1 MDVQEILYAV
11 EWFFIAYLAVYSTFL
26 FASIVSGSLALYE
39 MHQRKWYKVDDLGP
53 IDIPVS
59 VLVPAH
65 NEELSILK
73 TVESLVALEYATY
86 EIIVVDDGSSDQTAA
101 KLIKE
106 YGLEI
111 TRMQMQETLPCQPI
125 RFVYTGTVRGVEVTL
140 IMKENGGK
148 ADSLNA
154 GINVS
159 RYPHFLCMDADS
171 VLQTDSL
178 TEIVKPVMAH
188 ENVVACGGLIR
199 IINGAL
205 MRDGKI
211 VEYRIPYHLLV
222 GTQMLEYDRS
232 FLGSRLFLNRFNG
245 NLIISGAFG
254 LFQKKAVLQVGG
266 YATDSLGEDM
276 ELVMKLHSY
285 FRQNKKPYTIEY
297 VPQAVCWTQAPTTV
311 KDIFGQRRRW
321 HIGLIQCLNK
331 YWKMWM
337 SFDYG
342 VLGWFSYPYYLF
354 YEYLAPIIE
363 VAGVFVTLFALV
375 LNVINM
381 TYMVWFFLIYFFF
394 GIFMSISAFLARVY
408 SQNVYV
414 SRRDIVR
421 VCVMAV
427 VEVFFTRFIVLAA
440 RISALFRFRKKKFEW
455 GSIARMQTPGEE
467 E

>member
-1 MDVQEILYAV
+1 
-11 EWFFIAYLAVYSTFL
+11 
-26 FASIVSGSLALYE
+26 
-39 MHQRKWYKVDDLGP
+39 
-53 IDIPVS
+53 
-59 VLVPAH
+59 
-65 NEELSILK
+65 
-73 TVESLVALEYATY
+73 
-86 EIIVVDDGSSDQTAA
+86 
-101 KLIKE
+101 
-106 YGLEI
+106 
-111 TRMQMQETLPCQPI
+111 
-125 RFVYTGTVRGVEVTL
+125 
-140 IMKENGGK
+140 
-148 ADSLNA
+148 
-154 GINVS
+154 
-159 RYPHFLCMDADS
+159 
-171 VLQTDSL
+171 
-178 TEIVKPVMAH
+178 
-188 ENVVACGGLIR
+188 
-199 IINGAL
+199 
-205 MRDGKI
+205 
-211 VEYRIPYHLLV
+211 
-222 GTQMLEYDRS
+222 
-232 FLGSRLFLNRFNG
+232 
-245 NLIISGAFG
+245 
-254 LFQKKAVLQVGG
+254 
-266 YATDSLGEDM
+266 
-276 ELVMKLHSY
+276 MKLHSY

-440 RISALFRFRKKKFEW
+440 QISALFRFRKKKFEW